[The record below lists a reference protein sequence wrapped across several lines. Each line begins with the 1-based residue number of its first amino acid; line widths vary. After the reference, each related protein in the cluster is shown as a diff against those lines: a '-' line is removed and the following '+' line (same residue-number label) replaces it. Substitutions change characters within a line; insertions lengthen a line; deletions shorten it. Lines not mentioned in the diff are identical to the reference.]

1 MKLRGGRARGRVED
15 SVQRKDLPDLGT
27 IAAVVGHIGRPTLPE
42 TLDKALAKI
51 VPFDL
56 SAIFG
61 FPFDSRP
68 LLLHNGYQQHA
79 TTSALEAYLNGAY
92 LFDPF
97 YTACTRN
104 LSSGVWRMRDLAP
117 DEFFDSEFYSSREV
131 HPCISMQAGS
141 LVEEIGFL
149 IPMEGGFSAVY
160 SLMRSHGAPFS
171 DKEMGELQYV
181 EPLVRETVRTHW
193 RDAHANEEHLR
204 LDDLMETAFAS
215 FCEERLTYQQRRIV
229 QYILRGN
236 SNYAIS
242 KFLSITEGTVKLHR
256 QNIYRRLNISSQREL
271 FSLFVERFI
280 PPKAP

>member
-1 MKLRGGRARGRVED
+1 VRGPVGDLVPRN
-15 SVQRKDLPDLGT
+15 DLPDLSV
-27 IAAVVGHIGRPTLPE
+27 IASVVGHIGRPTLPE
-42 TLDKALAKI
+42 TLDKALAEI

-79 TTSALEAYLNGAY
+79 TLSALEAYLNGAY

-97 YTACTRN
+97 YTACIRN
-104 LSSGVWRMRDLAP
+104 FSSGVWRMRDLAP

-149 IPMEGGFSAVY
+149 IPMEGGFNAVY
-160 SLMRSHGAPFS
+160 SLMRSRGAQFS
-171 DKEMGELQYV
+171 DKEMGKLQHA
-181 EPLVRETVRTHW
+181 EPFVREIVRTHW
-193 RDAHANEEHLR
+193 RDAYVNDAPLR

-215 FCEERLTYQQRRIV
+215 FCEDRLTYQQRRIV
-229 QYILRGN
+229 QFILRGN

-256 QNIYRRLNISSQREL
+256 QNIYKRLNISSQREL
-271 FSLFVERFI
+271 FLLFVEKFLSQDI
-280 PPKAP
+280 LS